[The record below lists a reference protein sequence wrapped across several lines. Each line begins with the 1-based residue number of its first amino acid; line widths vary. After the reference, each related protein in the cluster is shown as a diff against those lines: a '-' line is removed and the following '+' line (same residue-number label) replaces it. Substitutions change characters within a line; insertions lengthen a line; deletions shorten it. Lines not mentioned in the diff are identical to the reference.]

1 MRDRSIFSFARHSPL
16 QQGAGRIVQRPAD
29 SVPSRRMKMSVLLVS
44 LCFMI
49 ANVKA
54 HPADKPPLPQKL
66 PVQCG
71 RPGRCSEVAGLKDP
85 DELHEV
91 RTTASHPI
99 TRPHEHISKH
109 GLCVH
114 AHGARTF
121 AARCAAAR
129 TSSSILCPGDPVG
142 VAALCVESQM
152 RAGRARIG
160 ARGG

>member
-1 MRDRSIFSFARHSPL
+1 MRDRSIFSFASPL

-44 LCFMI
+44 LCFVI
-49 ANVKA
+49 VNVKA

-91 RTTASHPI
+91 RTTA
-99 TRPHEHISKH
+99 
-109 GLCVH
+109 
-114 AHGARTF
+114 
-121 AARCAAAR
+121 
-129 TSSSILCPGDPVG
+129 
-142 VAALCVESQM
+142 
-152 RAGRARIG
+152 
-160 ARGG
+160 